1 MHKETIWFI
10 LLNIILLGC
19 FTLNTLY
26 IEYLYRNETDITNYL
41 VFYSSVCNYVVA
53 LIFSYEETQPKISV
67 TSSATR
73 TNLIQAPHFE
83 YIIISLGTFVSSQTG
98 MIALDYISMP
108 TRILLKSC
116 KSIPIVIIGLLSGKS
131 YPVYKIMSIVA
142 LSSGTYLY
150 SYTDNGYDTLIGI
163 GFALASLISDGFVG
177 AYEDALIERYQVQ
190 AFTLMRNIQM
200 WRIIFSLGYIQ
211 DWGKYYQ
218 FMHKYSITMIFLGL
232 SGAGTQVCIFV
243 SLNRYGS
250 LTTSMMGGFRK
261 IFNIILSIL
270 MNGYNLTYR
279 QSLGLILGISGILVN
294 LTRNYPLFLQE
305 IHCKQC
311 MRRTKKYSKTSDTVF
326 RLLTT

>member
-26 IEYLYRNETDITNYL
+26 LEYLYRNERDITNYL
-41 VFYSSVCNYVVA
+41 VFYSSVCNYVIA
-53 LIFSYEETQPKISV
+53 LIFSYEEMQPK
-67 TSSATR
+67 
-73 TNLIQAPHFE
+73 TNLEKSTLVPYSQ
-83 YIIISLGTFVSSQTG
+83 YIIISLGTFISSQTG
-98 MIALDYISMP
+98 MISLDYISMP

-116 KSIPIVIIGLLSGKS
+116 KSIPIVFIGLLSGKS
-131 YPVYKIMSIVA
+131 YPIYKIISIVT

-150 SYTDNGYDTLIGI
+150 SYTDNGYNTLVGI

-177 AYEDALIERYQVQ
+177 IYEDALVERYQVQ
-190 AFTLMRNIQM
+190 TFTLMRNIQM
-200 WRIIFSLGYIQ
+200 WRIVFSLGYIQ
-211 DWGKYYQ
+211 DWWRFYQ
-218 FMHKYSITMIFLGL
+218 FMHQYSTTMIFLGF

-261 IFNIILSIL
+261 IFNIVLSIL
-270 MNGYNLTYR
+270 MNGYDLTYR
-279 QSLGLILGISGILVN
+279 QSLGLTLGVSGILVN
-294 LTRNYPLFLQE
+294 LSRNYPLFLQE

-311 MRRTKKYSKTSDTVF
+311 IRRTKKYSKTISVIKG
-326 RLLTT
+326 

>member
-1 MHKETIWFI
+1 MHNESIWFI

-26 IEYLYRNETDITNYL
+26 LEYLYRKETDITNYL
-41 VFYSSVCNYVVA
+41 VFYSSVCNYVTA
-53 LIFSYEETQPKISV
+53 LIFSYEETQPK
-67 TSSATR
+67 
-73 TNLIQAPHFE
+73 TNLEKSTLVPYSQ
-83 YIIISLGTFVSSQTG
+83 YIIISLGTFISSQTG
-98 MIALDYISMP
+98 MISLDYISMP

-131 YPVYKIMSIVA
+131 YPTYKIMSIVA

-150 SYTDNGYDTLIGI
+150 SYTDNGYNTLVGI
-163 GFALASLISDGFVG
+163 GFALVSLISDGFVG
-177 AYEDALIERYQVQ
+177 IYEDALVERYQVQ
-190 AFTLMRNIQM
+190 TFTLMRNIQM

-211 DWGKYYQ
+211 DWWRFYQ
-218 FMHKYSITMIFLGL
+218 FMYQYSTTMIFLGF

-261 IFNIILSIL
+261 IFNIVLSIL
-270 MNGYNLTYR
+270 LNGYDLTHR

-294 LTRNYPLFLQE
+294 LNRNYPLLLQE

>member
-26 IEYLYRNETDITNYL
+26 LEYLYRNERDITNYL

-53 LIFSYEETQPKISV
+53 LTFSYGETQPKKSV
-67 TSSATR
+67 PTTI
-73 TNLIQAPHFE
+73 TNHTLVPYSQ
-83 YIIISLGTFVSSQTG
+83 YIIISLGTFISSQTG

-116 KSIPIVIIGLLSGKS
+116 KSIPIVVIGLLSGKS
-131 YPVYKIMSIVA
+131 YPAYKIISIVA

-150 SYTDNGYDTLIGI
+150 SYTDNGYNTLVGI
-163 GFALASLISDGFVG
+163 GVALISLISDGFVG
-177 AYEDALIERYQVQ
+177 IYEDELVEKYQVQ
-190 AFTLMRNIQM
+190 TFTLMQNIQM
-200 WRIIFSLGYIQ
+200 WRIIFSLYYIQ
-211 DWGKYYQ
+211 DWWQLYQ

-261 IFNIILSIL
+261 IFNIVLSIL
-270 MNGYNLTYR
+270 MNGYDLTYR
-279 QSLGLILGISGILVN
+279 QSLGLILSISGILVN
-294 LTRNYPLFLQE
+294 LSRNYPLFLQE

-311 MRRTKKYSKTSDTVF
+311 IRRTKKYSKTSDTIF